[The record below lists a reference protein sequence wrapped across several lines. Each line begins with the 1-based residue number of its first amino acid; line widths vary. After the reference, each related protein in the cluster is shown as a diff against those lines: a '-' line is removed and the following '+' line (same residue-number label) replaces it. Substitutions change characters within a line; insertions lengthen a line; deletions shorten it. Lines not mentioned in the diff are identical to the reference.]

1 MRRIAIQPR
10 ANWRESVQAQGLTFL
25 EVDGWEL
32 WDESAYYEL
41 GERDVEQLEGAT
53 RALVSMC
60 GEAVDLLVR
69 EDRLHL
75 VGIPERY
82 REYVKKSWLLGEP
95 SLYGRFD
102 LAYDAKAPP
111 KLLEYNADTPTSLI
125 ESAIVQ
131 WHWFRDR
138 FPHLDQ
144 YNSLHEKLIAAWKRI
159 VPRQGS
165 VVHFACVGESI
176 EDTLTIEYLRDTAQQ
191 AGLRAEPIAMSC
203 IGWNAGAGEF
213 RDEQERPVRIVFK
226 LYPWEWLLDEEFSR
240 FIPAAGTTWIEPA
253 WKMIL
258 SSKAILA
265 VLHSMFPSSPYL
277 LPASF
282 EEPRWDH
289 VRKPFFSR
297 EGANIR
303 IVRGGKTEAETPGPY
318 AGPYVYQARVDL
330 PRFGDRFATV
340 GSWVVGGVDCGI
352 GIRED
357 TEPIISNV
365 SPFVPHVYVP
375 GPPSTTPPLPAIG
388 V

>member
-282 EEPRWDH
+282 
-289 VRKPFFSR
+289 
-297 EGANIR
+297 
-303 IVRGGKTEAETPGPY
+303 
-318 AGPYVYQARVDL
+318 
-330 PRFGDRFATV
+330 
-340 GSWVVGGVDCGI
+340 
-352 GIRED
+352 
-357 TEPIISNV
+357 
-365 SPFVPHVYVP
+365 
-375 GPPSTTPPLPAIG
+375 
-388 V
+388 